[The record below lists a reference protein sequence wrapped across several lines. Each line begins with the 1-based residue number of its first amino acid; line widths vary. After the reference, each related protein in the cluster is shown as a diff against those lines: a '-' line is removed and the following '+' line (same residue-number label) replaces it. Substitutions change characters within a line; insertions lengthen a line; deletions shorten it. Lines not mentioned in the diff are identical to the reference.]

1 MVGPLFWGLSGQ
13 KFDPGP
19 IWLLG
24 VAGEVWKP
32 HKRIGNGQKPMFWP
46 LMSLRSLYEGE
57 TATSPFLGVPPKSW
71 IFGNHHFSSRS
82 HRGTYEGSNQV
93 FLDMPDPFPRFPE
106 PLKCTRRPPPIT
118 EGRKFYNGCSKLRLI
133 DLSSALSRDNGYLIA
148 YTHHFELSSYLT
160 FCSMKQKI

>member
-1 MVGPLFWGLSGQ
+1 MNNFDKGQKFLLAYFLRYLGYQFGAKIHVFRIFRPLDGVEITRKCRFWIGHDWLPLFWPLTHFSSPSGDETVAGPLFWGLSGQ

-24 VAGEVWKP
+24 VAGEVLKP

-82 HRGTYEGSNQV
+82 HRGTYEGSN
-93 FLDMPDPFPRFPE
+93 
-106 PLKCTRRPPPIT
+106 
-118 EGRKFYNGCSKLRLI
+118 
-133 DLSSALSRDNGYLIA
+133 
-148 YTHHFELSSYLT
+148 
-160 FCSMKQKI
+160 